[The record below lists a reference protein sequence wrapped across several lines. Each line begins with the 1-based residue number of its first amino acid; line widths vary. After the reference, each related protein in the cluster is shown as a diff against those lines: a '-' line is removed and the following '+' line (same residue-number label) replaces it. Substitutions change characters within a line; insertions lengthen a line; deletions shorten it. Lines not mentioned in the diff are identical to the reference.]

1 MASQNKGG
9 HPKDSFI
16 HKHFTREQDTRTKS
30 HRWIMTCKYCPA
42 SEASDVPLEQVF
54 DITDLDN
61 IRTGSTP
68 LSIDDEITAVTEASD
83 SNEKWDANSL
93 IRSLGIV

>member
-1 MASQNKGG
+1 
-9 HPKDSFI
+9 
-16 HKHFTREQDTRTKS
+16 
-30 HRWIMTCKYCPA
+30 MTCKYCPA